1 MLAFLGSIA
10 FSGKA
15 IIVKLAYRHGVD
27 AVTLIMYRMLF
38 ALPIFALMAWWAS
51 RGKPPLTRRDWLG
64 VLGLGVSGYYLASF
78 LDFAGLAYISA
89 SLERLILYLNPTLVV
104 LLGWAMYG
112 RVIRWGQALGMLVSY
127 GGVLLVFGHEA
138 NLQGTGAALGTL
150 LVFLTAPL
158 GCLMLWRRMSFFADT
173 MAHGTLLGVAL
184 AAVLSLPLWIGV
196 TFTAVLLV
204 AVLWVLHDP
213 RLPNDA
219 LLALCSA
226 TLLCSGLLLIQHLPA
241 LRPELLSYL
250 FGDLLTIEWS
260 DLPMFAT
267 VIVVALA
274 ILYKNW
280 QAQIQIAI
288 DPDIAVSEGV
298 NAKWQRLVF
307 MMLLALFT
315 VLALRAVGS
324 LLMGALLVIPA
335 LTARLLAH
343 SPKQMVVWA
352 FVMAQIGVTVG
363 LWSSAGLNI
372 STGLSIVLTM
382 ALLFTGIFIFQKIK
396 KIA

>member
-1 MLAFLGSIA
+1 MMEWLQLLLPAW
-10 FSGKA
+10 
-15 IIVKLAYRHGVD
+15 
-27 AVTLIMYRMLF
+27 IM
-38 ALPIFALMAWWAS
+38 
-51 RGKPPLTRRDWLG
+51 
-64 VLGLGVSGYYLASF
+64 
-78 LDFAGLAYISA
+78 
-89 SLERLILYLNPTLVV
+89 
-104 LLGWAMYG
+104 
-112 RVIRWGQALGMLVSY
+112 
-127 GGVLLVFGHEA
+127 
-138 NLQGTGAALGTL
+138 GTL

-267 VIVVALA
+267 IIMVALL

-288 DPDIAVSEGV
+288 DPDIAISEGV

-335 LTARLLAH
+335 LTARLLSH
-343 SPKQMVVWA
+343 SPKQMVIGS
-352 FVMAQIGVTVG
+352 FIIAQLGVTIG
-363 LWSSAGLNI
+363 LWSSAGLDT
-372 STGLSIVLTM
+372 STGLTIVLTM
-382 ALLFTGIFIFQKIK
+382 SLLFVIIFIVQKLK
-396 KIA
+396 KMA

>member
-1 MLAFLGSIA
+1 MMEWLQLLLPAW
-10 FSGKA
+10 
-15 IIVKLAYRHGVD
+15 
-27 AVTLIMYRMLF
+27 IM
-38 ALPIFALMAWWAS
+38 
-51 RGKPPLTRRDWLG
+51 
-64 VLGLGVSGYYLASF
+64 
-78 LDFAGLAYISA
+78 
-89 SLERLILYLNPTLVV
+89 
-104 LLGWAMYG
+104 
-112 RVIRWGQALGMLVSY
+112 
-127 GGVLLVFGHEA
+127 
-138 NLQGTGAALGTL
+138 GTL

-173 MAHGTLLGVAL
+173 MAHGTLLGVAI
-184 AAVLSLPLWIGV
+184 AGALSLPLWVGV
-196 TFTAVLLV
+196 TFLALLLV
-204 AVLWVLHDP
+204 AILWVLHDP

-219 LLALCSA
+219 LLALSSA
-226 TLLCSGLLLIQHLPA
+226 TLLCSGLLLIQHLPS

-250 FGDLLTIEWS
+250 FGDLLTIDWS
-260 DLPMFAT
+260 DLPVFAS
-267 VIVVALA
+267 VIIFALA
-274 ILYKNW
+274 VLYKYW

-307 MMLLALFT
+307 MLLLALFT

-352 FVMAQIGVTVG
+352 FIIAQIGVTVG

-372 STGLSIVLTM
+372 STGLSIVLCM
-382 ALLFTGIFIFQKIK
+382 SIIFAVIFGVQKVRK
-396 KIA
+396 TY

>member
-1 MLAFLGSIA
+1 MMEWLEL
-10 FSGKA
+10 
-15 IIVKLAYRHGVD
+15 L
-27 AVTLIMYRMLF
+27 
-38 ALPIFALMAWWAS
+38 LPAWI
-51 RGKPPLTRRDWLG
+51 T
-64 VLGLGVSGYYLASF
+64 
-78 LDFAGLAYISA
+78 
-89 SLERLILYLNPTLVV
+89 
-104 LLGWAMYG
+104 
-112 RVIRWGQALGMLVSY
+112 
-127 GGVLLVFGHEA
+127 
-138 NLQGTGAALGTL
+138 GTL

-184 AAVLSLPLWIGV
+184 AAVLSLPLWVGV

-219 LLALCSA
+219 LLALCAA

-260 DLPMFAT
+260 DLPIFAV
-267 VIVVALA
+267 VIAGALA
-274 ILYKNW
+274 VLYYNW
-280 QAQIQIAI
+280 HAQIQIAI

-298 NAKWQRLVF
+298 NAKWQRLIF
-307 MMLLALFT
+307 MLLLALFT
-315 VLALRAVGS
+315 ILALRAVGS

-335 LTARLLAH
+335 LASRLISH
-343 SPKQMVVWA
+343 SPKQMVIAA
-352 FVMAQIGVTVG
+352 FVIAQVGVTVG
-363 LWSSAGLNI
+363 LWSSAALNI

-382 ALLFTGIFIFQKIK
+382 SLLFAVIFCVMKAK
-396 KIA
+396 KVA

>member
-1 MLAFLGSIA
+1 M
-10 FSGKA
+10 
-15 IIVKLAYRHGVD
+15 
-27 AVTLIMYRMLF
+27 M
-38 ALPIFALMAWWAS
+38 
-51 RGKPPLTRRDWLG
+51 DWLH
-64 VLGLGVSGYYLASF
+64 
-78 LDFAGLAYISA
+78 
-89 SLERLILYLNPTLVV
+89 
-104 LLGWAMYG
+104 LLLPAWIMG
-112 RVIRWGQALGMLVSY
+112 S
-127 GGVLLVFGHEA
+127 
-138 NLQGTGAALGTL
+138 L

-173 MAHGTLLGVAL
+173 MAHGTLLGVAI
-184 AAVLSLPLWIGV
+184 AGALSLPIWLGV
-196 TFTAVLLV
+196 TFLAFLLV
-204 AVLWVLHDP
+204 AILWVLHDP

-226 TLLCSGLLLIQHLPA
+226 TLLCSGLLFIQHIPS

-250 FGDLLTIEWS
+250 FGDLLQISWS
-260 DLPMFAT
+260 DLPMFAL
-267 VIVVALA
+267 VIIAALA
-274 ILYKNW
+274 VLYKNW

-307 MMLLALFT
+307 MLLLALFT

-382 ALLFTGIFIFQKIK
+382 AILFTGIFIFQKIK

>member
-1 MLAFLGSIA
+1 MMEWLQLLLPAW
-10 FSGKA
+10 
-15 IIVKLAYRHGVD
+15 
-27 AVTLIMYRMLF
+27 IM
-38 ALPIFALMAWWAS
+38 
-51 RGKPPLTRRDWLG
+51 
-64 VLGLGVSGYYLASF
+64 
-78 LDFAGLAYISA
+78 
-89 SLERLILYLNPTLVV
+89 
-104 LLGWAMYG
+104 
-112 RVIRWGQALGMLVSY
+112 
-127 GGVLLVFGHEA
+127 
-138 NLQGTGAALGTL
+138 GTL

-184 AAVLSLPLWIGV
+184 AAVLTLPLWIGV
-196 TFTAVLLV
+196 TFTAMLLV
-204 AVLWVLHDP
+204 AILWVLHDP

-260 DLPMFAT
+260 DLPIFAG
-267 VIVVALA
+267 VIAVALV

-288 DPDIAVSEGV
+288 DPDIAISEGV
-298 NAKWQRLVF
+298 NAKWERLVF
-307 MMLLALFT
+307 MLLLAVFT

-335 LTARLLAH
+335 LTARLLSH
-343 SPKQMVVWA
+343 SPKQMVTVA
-352 FVMAQIGVTVG
+352 FIIAQIGITVG
-363 LWSSAGLNI
+363 LWSSAALNI
-372 STGLSIVLTM
+372 STGLSIVLCM
-382 ALLFTGIFIFQKIK
+382 SILFTVIFCMQKLK

>member
-1 MLAFLGSIA
+1 MMEWLELLLPAW
-10 FSGKA
+10 
-15 IIVKLAYRHGVD
+15 
-27 AVTLIMYRMLF
+27 IM
-38 ALPIFALMAWWAS
+38 
-51 RGKPPLTRRDWLG
+51 
-64 VLGLGVSGYYLASF
+64 
-78 LDFAGLAYISA
+78 
-89 SLERLILYLNPTLVV
+89 
-104 LLGWAMYG
+104 
-112 RVIRWGQALGMLVSY
+112 
-127 GGVLLVFGHEA
+127 
-138 NLQGTGAALGTL
+138 GTL

-184 AAVLSLPLWIGV
+184 AAMLSLPLWVGV
-196 TFTAVLLV
+196 SFTAILLV

-226 TLLCSGLLLIQHLPA
+226 TLLCSGLLLMQHLPE
-241 LRPELLSYL
+241 LRSELLSYL
-250 FGDLLTIEWS
+250 FGDLLTIEWA
-260 DLPMFAT
+260 DLPIFAT
-267 VIVVALA
+267 VIIVALL

-307 MMLLALFT
+307 MLLLALFT

-335 LTARLLAH
+335 LAARLLSH
-343 SPKQMVVWA
+343 SPKQMVIGS
-352 FVMAQIGVTVG
+352 FIIAQLGITIG
-363 LWSSAGLNI
+363 LWSSAGLDT
-372 STGLSIVLTM
+372 STGLTIVLTM
-382 ALLFTGIFIFQKIK
+382 SLLFSIIFIIQKFK
-396 KIA
+396 KMA